1 MISLEISWREHI
13 WMPDR
18 LVLVTDLN
26 ESIIEVIQQWVI
38 QNIANLEP
46 PFKLEQMLSLVG
58 GITQHIARSGT
69 IQAAYTG
76 KDYSDF
82 VSLNNLFRN
91 EYPFETVYID
101 IDSND
106 GVYFMIGALEHYGPR
121 TTGDGFLSYD
131 PNGFRKKLK
140 KPVQESKPILF
151 EDTLDIM
158 EE

>member
-1 MISLEISWREHI
+1 MISIEISWREHI

-69 IQAAYTG
+69 IHAVYTG

-91 EYPFETVYID
+91 EYPFETAYID

-151 EDTLDIM
+151 EDTLDIL

>member
-1 MISLEISWREHI
+1 M
-13 WMPDR
+13 
-18 LVLVTDLN
+18 
-26 ESIIEVIQQWVI
+26 
-38 QNIANLEP
+38 QNISRLEP
-46 PFKLEQMLSLVG
+46 PLKFEQMLSLAG

-69 IQAAYTG
+69 IQAIYTG

-82 VSLNNLFRN
+82 VSVNNLFRN

-151 EDTLDIM
+151 EDTLDIL